1 MIIDHYFV
9 ALAPGVKGDERDI
22 GEGIFADQ
30 KIFAGHLLVQGLE
43 MLLHLVL
50 GFVQV
55 SIVLQIA
62 GRGMDACVHE
72 IDPDTRL
79 GAQERIARHQ
89 PNLRKLFFQ
98 IFVENGRFVNH
109 AVAVDQHGHFAVGIL
124 PDEIFRLVLKIDFDQ
139 FASELFFRKDNPCP
153 VGVGSSMC
161 GVEFHRLVSL

>member
-1 MIIDHYFV
+1 MIIDRYFV

-43 MLLHLVL
+43 MLLHLL
-50 GFVQV
+50 IGFVQV

-62 GRGMDACVHE
+62 GRRMDARVHE
-72 IDPDTRL
+72 IDPDARL
-79 GAQERIARHQ
+79 GAQERIARHE
-89 PNLRKLFFQ
+89 PNLRKFFFQ
-98 IFVENGRFVNH
+98 ILVQNSRFVNH

-124 PDEIFRLVLKIDFDQ
+124 SDEIFRLVLKIDFDQ
-139 FASELFFRKDNPCP
+139 FTRELFFRKDNPCP

-161 GVEFHRLVSL
+161 GVEFHGLASS